1 MPANLRIQEVSKL
14 SAHSQQ
20 LQVPSNASLSTN
32 HATPATPLICFDS
45 NLQSERQSDACR
57 NQDLKTCEALAANGA
72 GEQPRTIEQPLRCP
86 GSALDTLG
94 SRTSPCLCVSAKA
107 TTELSTAAFQP
118 HGSMMLGIS
127 AAGMDLVLSD
137 FHSSTVWTA
146 RPNGGVS
153 AAPSISWHLRVTA
166 TQVVAIVNKFLVGL
180 VALGQVSL
188 ILSATHYGCEWL
200 FQTGG

>member
-57 NQDLKTCEALAANGA
+57 NQDRKTCEALAANGA

-94 SRTSPCLCVSAKA
+94 SR
-107 TTELSTAAFQP
+107 
-118 HGSMMLGIS
+118 IS
-127 AAGMDLVLSD
+127 ATWLNDAGHLSRNGLGPLGLPFLDSMDCKAQRRSLSGSQHIMASKSHRNAGSRHRKTNSLSD
-137 FHSSTVWTA
+137 WLPWA
-146 RPNGGVS
+146 
-153 AAPSISWHLRVTA
+153 
-166 TQVVAIVNKFLVGL
+166 K
-180 VALGQVSL
+180 SL
-188 ILSATHYGCEWL
+188 
-200 FQTGG
+200 